1 MTMSDLKSNEFDFL
15 NQVSQIIEDNIS
27 NEQFGVS
34 ELAHEIGMSRSNLL
48 RKIKKSTNLS
58 VSQFIRQIRL
68 KTAMDLLKQDA
79 YTVSE
84 VSYKVGF
91 GSTSYFIKCFRE
103 HYGYPPGEVDTKN
116 VSDNYSIQTNKSTKK
131 RTFTIPALTAIFISL
146 SLVLFIIFRPITSKK
161 LSSKKTIAVLPFK
174 NDSNDSTNVYF
185 INGVMES
192 ILTNLQKIENLRV
205 ISRTSVEKYR
215 NSSKTIPELAKELNV
230 NYFVEGSGQKIGDK
244 ILLNIQLIEASS
256 DNHLWAEQYNKQI
269 TDIFKLQNDVAK
281 NIADKIEVII
291 TPEEEERIYKLPT
304 QNPIAYDYFLKG
316 KDNLH
321 KETTEGL
328 LKAISYFNEAIAH
341 DNKFARAYANIAI
354 AYYYL
359 DLFQSEKQH
368 SAILNEYSKKA
379 LLLDAN
385 HPESLIA
392 KALSYMNNSEYK
404 MALPY
409 LEKALEFS
417 PNSASIIN
425 LLSDFYT
432 SYVPNTQKYL
442 EYALKGTQL
451 DIAANDSITAS
462 YIYLHISNAF
472 IQTGFTKEAEK
483 NINKSLDYN
492 PENLFS
498 NYVKAFIL
506 FAKNNDL
513 QKTQDLLIKEFQ
525 KDTTRLDLMQEIGK
539 VYYYMRD
546 YKNSYTYYNKFITIR
561 ETQKLGIYRH
571 ENSKMG
577 YVYSKMGEKAKS
589 EELFNSYFEYATND
603 TSIYK
608 NLSLAVYYAY
618 KNDKKSA
625 IDHLRLFTKE
635 DNFQYWVLLF
645 LKSEPL
651 IYNIKDL
658 PEFKKLYKT
667 LESNFWENHKILR
680 KSLEE
685 KDLLN

>member
-1 MTMSDLKSNEFDFL
+1 MSDLQSTENDFL
-15 NQVSQIIEDNIS
+15 NKLTQIIEDNIS

-34 ELAHEIGMSRSNLL
+34 ELAAKIGMSRSNLL
-48 RKIKKSTNLS
+48 RKIKKLNNLS
-58 VSQFIRQIRL
+58 VSQFIRQVRL
-68 KTAMDLLKQDA
+68 KNAMDLLKENSF
-79 YTVSE
+79 TVSE

-91 GSTSYFIKCFRE
+91 GSTSYFIKCFKDQ
-103 HYGYPPGEVDTKN
+103 YGYPPGEVGTKN
-116 VSDNYSIQTNKSTKK
+116 LSETNSIQIKKPNKK
-131 RTFTIPALTAIFISL
+131 RTAIIVTSAIFVF
-146 SLVLFIIFRPITSKK
+146 VLFAFLFNIFKPNTSKK
-161 LSSKKTIAVLPFK
+161 TTTKKSIAVLPFK

-192 ILTNLQKIENLRV
+192 ILTNLQKIENLKV

-230 NYFVEGSGQKIGDK
+230 SYFVEGSGQKIGDK

-256 DNHLWAEQYNKQI
+256 DNHLWAEQYNKKV

-291 TPEEEERIYKLPT
+291 TPEEKERIEKLPT
-304 QNPIAYDYFLKG
+304 NNPVAYDYFLKG
-316 KDNLH
+316 LDQLH

-328 LKAISYFNEAIAH
+328 LKAIPYFEQAIAH
-341 DNKFARAYANIAI
+341 DTKFTRAYANIAI

-359 DLFQSEKQH
+359 DLFQSEKKH
-368 SAILNEYSKKA
+368 SALVNEYTEKA
-379 LLLDAN
+379 MLLDPK

-392 KALSYMNNSEYK
+392 KALSYMNIAEFK
-404 MALPY
+404 MAVPY
-409 LEKALEFS
+409 FEKALEYS
-417 PNSASIIN
+417 PNSAYIIN
-425 LLSDFYT
+425 TLSDFYT

-442 EYALKGTQL
+442 EYALKGAQL

-472 IQTGFTKEAEK
+472 IQTGFIEEAII
-483 NINKSLDYN
+483 NINKSIDYN
-492 PENLFS
+492 PKNIFS
-498 NYVKAFIL
+498 EYVKAYIL
-506 FAKNNDL
+506 FAKNKDL
-513 QKTQDLLIKEFQ
+513 QQTKELLIQEFQ

-539 VYYYMRD
+539 IYYYMRD
-546 YKNSYTYYNKFITIR
+546 YKNSYTYYNKFTTIR
-561 ETQKLGIYRH
+561 ETQKLGIYKH
-571 ENSKMG
+571 ENSKIG
-577 YVYSKMGEKAKS
+577 YVYAKMGEQAKA

-603 TSIYK
+603 ESIYK

-618 KNDKKSA
+618 KNDQKKS
-625 IDHLRLFTKE
+625 IEHLKLFAKE

-645 LKSEPL
+645 FKMEPL
-651 IYNIKDL
+651 IDNIKDL
-658 PEFKKLYKT
+658 PEFNEVYNT
-667 LESNFWENHKILR
+667 LETKFWENHKSIR

>member
-1 MTMSDLKSNEFDFL
+1 MTMSDLKSNEIDFL

-116 VSDNYSIQTNKSTKK
+116 VSDNYSIQTTKSTKK
-131 RTFTIPALTAIFISL
+131 RTITILALTT
-146 SLVLFIIFRPITSKK
+146 FIIAISVVLYVIFKPTPSKK
-161 LSSKKTIAVLPFK
+161 INPKKTIAVLPFK

-651 IYNIKDL
+651 IDNIKDL

>member
-1 MTMSDLKSNEFDFL
+1 MSDLKSNEIDFL

-425 LLSDFYT
+425 ILSDFYT

-651 IYNIKDL
+651 IDNIKDL

>member
-1 MTMSDLKSNEFDFL
+1 MTMSDLKSNEIDFL

-651 IYNIKDL
+651 IDNIKDL

>member
-1 MTMSDLKSNEFDFL
+1 MSDLQSTKNDFL
-15 NQVSQIIEDNIS
+15 SQLTQIVEDNIS

-34 ELAHEIGMSRSNLL
+34 ELANEIGMSRSNLL
-48 RKIKKSTNLS
+48 RKIKKLTKLS

-68 KTAMDLLKQDA
+68 KNAMDLLKQDIF
-79 YTVSE
+79 TVSE

-103 HYGYPPGEVDTKN
+103 HYGFPPGEVDTKN
-116 VSDNYSIQTNKSTKK
+116 EPENNIIKTSKSTKK
-131 RTFTIPALTAIFISL
+131 RTITILALTTLIITFSVVLYVIFKPS
-146 SLVLFIIFRPITSKK
+146 PSKK
-161 LSSKKTIAVLPFK
+161 ITLKKTIAVLPFK

-192 ILTNLQKIENLRV
+192 ILTNLQKIENLKV

-256 DNHLWAEQYNKQI
+256 DNHMWAEQYNKQV

-291 TPEEEERIYKLPT
+291 TPEEEERIDELPT
-304 QNPIAYDYFLKG
+304 QNPVAYDYFLKG
-316 KDNLH
+316 LDQLH

-328 LKAISYFNEAIAH
+328 LQAISNFKEAIAH
-341 DNKFARAYANIAI
+341 DNNFARAYANIAI

-368 SAILNEYSKKA
+368 TPLLNEYSEKA
-379 LLLDAN
+379 LLLDPN

-417 PNSASIIN
+417 PNSAYIIN
-425 LLSDFYT
+425 TLSDFYT

-442 EYALKGTQL
+442 EYALKGAQL

-483 NINKSLDYN
+483 NINKSLAYN
-492 PENLFS
+492 PENMFS
-498 NYVKAFIL
+498 EYVRAFIL
-506 FAKNNDL
+506 FAKNKDL
-513 QKTQDLLIKEFQ
+513 QQTQELLLKEFQ

-539 VYYYMRD
+539 IYYYMRD
-546 YKNSYTYYNKFITIR
+546 YENSYAYYNKFITIR
-561 ETQKLGIYRH
+561 ETQKLGIYTH
-571 ENSKMG
+571 ENNKIG
-577 YVYSKMGEKAKS
+577 YVYSKMGKKAKS
-589 EELFNSYFEYATND
+589 EELFNSYLEYATND

-608 NLSLAVYYAY
+608 NLSFAVYYAY
-618 KNDKKSA
+618 KNDQKNA
-625 IDHLRLFTKE
+625 IEHLKLFAKE

-645 LKSEPL
+645 LKLEPL
-651 IYNIKDL
+651 IDNIKDL
-658 PEFKKLYKT
+658 PEFKEIYKT
-667 LESNFWENHKILR
+667 LESNFWKNHKIIR
-680 KSLEE
+680 KSLVE
-685 KDLLN
+685 KDLIN

>member
-1 MTMSDLKSNEFDFL
+1 MTMSDLKSNEIDFL

-192 ILTNLQKIENLRV
+192 ILTNLQKIKNLRV

-651 IYNIKDL
+651 IDNIKDL

>member
-269 TDIFKLQNDVAK
+269 KDIFKLQNDVAK

-651 IYNIKDL
+651 IDNIKDL

>member
-1 MTMSDLKSNEFDFL
+1 MSDLQSTKNDFL
-15 NQVSQIIEDNIS
+15 SQLTQIVEDNIS

-34 ELAHEIGMSRSNLL
+34 ELANEIGMSRSNLL
-48 RKIKKSTNLS
+48 RKIKKLTKLS

-68 KTAMDLLKQDA
+68 KNAMDLLKQDIF
-79 YTVSE
+79 TVSE

-103 HYGYPPGEVDTKN
+103 HYGFPPGEVDTKN
-116 VSDNYSIQTNKSTKK
+116 EPENNIIKTSKSTKK
-131 RTFTIPALTAIFISL
+131 RTITILALTTLIITFSVVLYVIFKPS
-146 SLVLFIIFRPITSKK
+146 PSKK
-161 LSSKKTIAVLPFK
+161 ITLKKTIAVLPFK

-192 ILTNLQKIENLRV
+192 ILTNLQKIENLKV

-256 DNHLWAEQYNKQI
+256 DNHMWAEQYNKQV

-291 TPEEEERIYKLPT
+291 TPEEEERIDKLPT
-304 QNPIAYDYFLKG
+304 QNPVAYDYFLKG
-316 KDNLH
+316 LDQLH

-328 LKAISYFNEAIAH
+328 LQAISNFKEAIAH
-341 DNKFARAYANIAI
+341 DNNFARAYANIAI

-368 SAILNEYSKKA
+368 TPLLNEYSEKA
-379 LLLDAN
+379 LLLDPN

-417 PNSASIIN
+417 PNSAYIIN
-425 LLSDFYT
+425 TLSDFYT

-442 EYALKGTQL
+442 EYALKGAQL

-483 NINKSLDYN
+483 NINKSLAYN
-492 PENLFS
+492 PENMFS
-498 NYVKAFIL
+498 EYVRAFIL
-506 FAKNNDL
+506 FAKNKDL
-513 QKTQDLLIKEFQ
+513 QQTQELLLKEFQ

-539 VYYYMRD
+539 IYYYMRD
-546 YKNSYTYYNKFITIR
+546 YENSYAYYNKFITIR
-561 ETQKLGIYRH
+561 ETQKLGIYTH
-571 ENSKMG
+571 ENNKIG
-577 YVYSKMGEKAKS
+577 YVYSKMGKKAKS
-589 EELFNSYFEYATND
+589 EELFNSYLEYATND

-608 NLSLAVYYAY
+608 NLSFAVYYAY
-618 KNDKKSA
+618 KNDQKNA
-625 IDHLRLFTKE
+625 IEHLKLFAKE

-645 LKSEPL
+645 LKLEPL
-651 IYNIKDL
+651 IDNIKDL
-658 PEFKKLYKT
+658 PEFKEIYKT
-667 LESNFWENHKILR
+667 LESNFWKNHKIIR
-680 KSLEE
+680 KSLVE
-685 KDLLN
+685 KDLIN